1 MVVVQH
7 AVAVEESS
15 VVEAREEQIEQAAI
29 EQAARSRRSRRR
41 SKAHPSWKRVMHTV
55 TGEEKWVRWWDV
67 ACRYGRDCAHEN
79 CRFRHDSESA
89 QWEVVALCSET

>member
-15 VVEAREEQIEQAAI
+15 VVEAREEQIEQAA
-29 EQAARSRRSRRR
+29 RH
-41 SKAHPSWKRVMHTV
+41 KAHPSWKRVMHTV